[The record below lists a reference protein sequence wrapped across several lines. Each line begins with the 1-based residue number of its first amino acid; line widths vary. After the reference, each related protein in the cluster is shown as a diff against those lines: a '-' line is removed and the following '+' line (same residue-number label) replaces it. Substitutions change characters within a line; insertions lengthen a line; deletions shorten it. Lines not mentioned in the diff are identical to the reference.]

1 MSLSQEQINISP
13 FPLIDYSAE
22 LVNVPATATIFKRI
36 RVPRAC
42 VLERMDAVYETE
54 AGTGP
59 AVTVEL
65 RKGTTVLFS
74 VALTTNATMLS
85 DITIAANQS
94 LLRDTGE
101 ELNLA
106 LTAANADNDFAGFS
120 CQVWATHRLV

>member
-1 MSLSQEQINISP
+1 MSITQEQANIQP
-13 FPLIDYSAE
+13 FCLLDYGAD
-22 LVNVPATATIFKRI
+22 LVNVPATATIFKTI

-42 VLERMDAVYETE
+42 ALERMDVVYTAE

-59 AVTVEL
+59 SIVVEL

-74 VALTTNATMLS
+74 VTVTTNVTMVS
-85 DITIAANQS
+85 DTTIAANQS

-106 LTAANADNDFAGFS
+106 FTAANADNDFAGFS
-120 CQVWATHRLV
+120 CQVWATRRI